1 MKKWEKYRLSM
12 VISMTMI
19 TILSGYILVIGLS
32 KVPTWLAIIGSL
44 VFITFLLIMW
54 LKTTGLDSVIRK
66 KMFFKT
72 GNLDDL
78 TKTDYLDDEIKE
90 YVNDPNKMKELKEKI
105 ESEKIQKKRN
115 EKINNLLK

>member
-1 MKKWEKYRLSM
+1 
-12 VISMTMI
+12 MTMI

-78 TKTDYLDDEIKE
+78 TITDYLDDEIKE